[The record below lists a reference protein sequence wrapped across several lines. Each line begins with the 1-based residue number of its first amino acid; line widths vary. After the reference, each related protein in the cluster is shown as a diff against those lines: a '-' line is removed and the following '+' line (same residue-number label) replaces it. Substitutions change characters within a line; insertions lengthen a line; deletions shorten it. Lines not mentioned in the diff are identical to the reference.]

1 MGKPGPPGKVDLK
14 KFWRYVLDH
23 QSYVKAAEKFGITRA
38 RAKQIADRLGLH
50 IRIVPKSASQIAQ
63 ELKISEE
70 EAAQLVNTEWREVH
84 YLPTQKQREKGHI
97 EFVIGA
103 HKVFKSVE
111 KVGKRARAKPLTKK
125 RRKNQRAGNPVLTPE
140 GPNALRVE
148 AQPQGGVSPELP
160 TEQSPDSGQERR
172 LETVPP
178 GLDE

>member
-23 QSYVKAAEKFGITRA
+23 QSYVKAAKKFGITRA
-38 RAKQIADRLGLH
+38 RAKQIADRIGLH

-97 EFVIGA
+97 EFKIVSHRSI
-103 HKVFKSVE
+103 KSVD
-111 KVGKRARAKPLTKK
+111 KVGKRGRAKPLTKK
-125 RRKNQRAGNPVLTPE
+125 GRKNRRAGNPGLTPE
-140 GPNALRVE
+140 GPNGLPVE
-148 AQPQGGVSPELP
+148 AQPEGDGPPKLP
-160 TEQSPDSGQERR
+160 AEHGENKRP
-172 LETVPP
+172 
-178 GLDE
+178 